1 MRFLFIVQGEGRGH
15 LTQALSLAAMLR
27 RHGHEITGVL
37 VGRSPQRV
45 LPDFFRARIGA
56 PVVEFEAPRFAF
68 DRSNRSVSML
78 RTLLGNLRPGSLA
91 RFRRSARIIRE
102 QIAAQHP
109 DQIVNFYELLSSLTV
124 RLYGIRIPM
133 TGIAHQF
140 LLGHRAYPYARNTG
154 VEGFLLRLHA
164 RMTACGCAQ
173 LLGLSFRPMD
183 DDTHRHIRVVPP
195 LLRRDALSG
204 SVSDEGFVLG
214 YMVNNGFAAELRQW
228 CAGHPQWSVHLFW
241 DRFGAPQTLPA
252 EGGLVFHRLDDAEF
266 LDRMHRCRGY
276 VTTAGFESV
285 CEAMYLGKPMM
296 LIPAHIEQR
305 INAAD
310 AAAAG
315 AGIVAGRFDLG
326 RFTDYLGHRHP
337 PVAGFREWV
346 DSAEER
352 FIRLLVPAPKAGPQP
367 IPKAG
372 PQPIP
377 KAGPQPIPKT
387 GPQPAARTGS

>member
-109 DQIVNFYELLSSLTV
+109 DRIVNFYELLSSLTV

-183 DDTHRHIRVVPP
+183 DDTRRHIRVVPP

-352 FIRLLVPAPKAGPQP
+352 FIRLLVPAPKAGS
-367 IPKAG
+367 
-372 PQPIP
+372 QPIP

>member
-109 DQIVNFYELLSSLTV
+109 DRIVNFYELLSSLTV

-164 RMTACGCAQ
+164 WMTACGCAQ

-183 DDTHRHIRVVPP
+183 DDTRRHIRVVPP

-372 PQPIP
+372 PQP
-377 KAGPQPIPKT
+377 
-387 GPQPAARTGS
+387 AARTGS

>member
-109 DQIVNFYELLSSLTV
+109 DRIVNFYELLSSLTV

-183 DDTHRHIRVVPP
+183 DDTRRHIRVVPP

-241 DRFGAPQTLPA
+241 DRFGAPQTLSA

-372 PQPIP
+372 PQP
-377 KAGPQPIPKT
+377 
-387 GPQPAARTGS
+387 AARTGS

>member
-91 RFRRSARIIRE
+91 RFRRSARLIRE

-109 DQIVNFYELLSSLTV
+109 DRIVNFYELLSSLTV

-352 FIRLLVPAPKAGPQP
+352 FIRLLVPAL
-367 IPKAG
+367 KAG

>member
-91 RFRRSARIIRE
+91 RFRRSARLIRE
-102 QIAAQHP
+102 QIAVQHP
-109 DQIVNFYELLSSLTV
+109 DRIVNFYELLSSLTV

-377 KAGPQPIPKT
+377 KT

>member
-68 DRSNRSVSML
+68 NRSNRSVSML
-78 RTLLGNLRPGSLA
+78 RTLLGNLSPGSLA
-91 RFRRSARIIRE
+91 RFRRSARLIRE
-102 QIAAQHP
+102 QIAVQHP
-109 DQIVNFYELLSSLTV
+109 DRIVNFYELLSSLTV

-377 KAGPQPIPKT
+377 KT

>member
-109 DQIVNFYELLSSLTV
+109 DRIVNFYELLSSLTV

-352 FIRLLVPAPKAGPQP
+352 FIQLLVPAL
-367 IPKAG
+367 KAG

>member
-109 DQIVNFYELLSSLTV
+109 DRIVNFYELLSSLTV

-352 FIRLLVPAPKAGPQP
+352 FIRLLVPAL
-367 IPKAG
+367 KAG

>member
-1 MRFLFIVQGEGRGH
+1 MRSLFIVQGEGRGH

-109 DQIVNFYELLSSLTV
+109 DRIVNFYELLSSLTV

-183 DDTHRHIRVVPP
+183 DDTRRHIRVVPP

-377 KAGPQPIPKT
+377 KT

>member
-37 VGRSPQRV
+37 VGRSPQRA

-183 DDTHRHIRVVPP
+183 DDTRRHIRVVPP

>member
-109 DQIVNFYELLSSLTV
+109 DRIVNFYELLSSLTV

-377 KAGPQPIPKT
+377 KT